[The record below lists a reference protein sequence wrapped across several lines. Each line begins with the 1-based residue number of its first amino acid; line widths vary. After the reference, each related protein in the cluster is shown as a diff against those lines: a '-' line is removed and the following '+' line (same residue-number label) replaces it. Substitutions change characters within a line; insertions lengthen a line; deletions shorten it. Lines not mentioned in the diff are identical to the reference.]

1 MRGGWRAVGVQEA
14 LQANAMVGMAGA
26 ALRRAADVYEW
37 LARRQREEVGV
48 ESVMDA
54 IRSVCGSVPLGGSD
68 GSRAATSKVESSDC
82 DEENAFWQIVLT
94 CCDLPASA
102 SVEQRKSAL
111 QDLSKTL
118 EKTKRLKTRRD
129 DKGCSFTWQAVAAI
143 RDQYYAER
151 KAFFLVR
158 IELLRIA
165 LFVEP
170 EEHPNF
176 DVVEE
181 IVDELLKEGLLDAL
195 LDEFTG
201 RQQSVANRPNFF
213 DLPGQL
219 VDVSYYHHQALQAW
233 EVQYLEEEA
242 LLRQL
247 LLLTLYVSK
256 ERVDFRKAIQTTK
269 AFHVRL
275 SAALLSSHLSV
286 LCANFVAVVGFV
298 CYVRT
303 GMPTSFLKC
312 SRQASWLILEPANA
326 WTRRV
331 SLESWCRFGCFIK

>member
-1 MRGGWRAVGVQEA
+1 MASKKQTNV
-14 LQANAMVGMAGA
+14 MVGMAGT
-26 ALRRAADVYEW
+26 ALRRAVDVYEW

-54 IRSVCGSVPLGGSD
+54 IRSACGSVPLGGSD
-68 GSRAATSKVESSDC
+68 GSRATALKVESN
-82 DEENAFWQIVLT
+82 DEESAFWQIVLT
-94 CCDLPASA
+94 CCDLPTSASA
-102 SVEQRKSAL
+102 EQRKSAL
-111 QDLSKTL
+111 QELAKTL
-118 EKTKRLKTRRD
+118 EKTKRLVKTRGD
-129 DKGCSFTWQAVAAI
+129 DTGCSFTWQAVAAI
-143 RDQYYAER
+143 RDQYYADR

-170 EEHPNF
+170 EEHPNY

-195 LDEFTG
+195 FDEFTG

-219 VDVSYYHHQALQAW
+219 ADVSYHHHQALQAW

-247 LLLTLYVSK
+247 LLLTLYISK
-256 ERVDFRKAIQTTK
+256 EKVDFRKAIQTTK
-269 AFHVRL
+269 TFHVRIISL
-275 SAALLSSHLSV
+275 VV
-286 LCANFVAVVGFV
+286 LI
-298 CYVRT
+298 YH
-303 GMPTSFLKC
+303 SQC
-312 SRQASWLILEPANA
+312 SRVNCLLLNIH
-326 WTRRV
+326 R
-331 SLESWCRFGCFIK
+331 

>member
-1 MRGGWRAVGVQEA
+1 
-14 LQANAMVGMAGA
+14 MVGMAGA

-54 IRSVCGSVPLGGSD
+54 IRSACGSVPLGGSD
-68 GSRAATSKVESSDC
+68 GSREAALKTERND
-82 DEENAFWQIVLT
+82 DEESAFWQIVLT

-102 SVEQRKSAL
+102 SVKQRKSAL
-111 QDLSKTL
+111 QELTKTL
-118 EKTKRLKTRRD
+118 EKTKRLKTRGG

-158 IELLRIA
+158 IELLRIV

-195 LDEFTG
+195 FDEFTG

-219 VDVSYYHHQALQAW
+219 ANVSYHHHQALQVW

-247 LLLTLYVSK
+247 LLLTLYLSK

-269 AFHVRL
+269 AFHVRTC
-275 SAALLSSHLSV
+275 AAVIFSHLSARY
-286 LCANFVAVVGFV
+286 ANFAAVAGFV
-298 CYVRT
+298 S
-303 GMPTSFLKC
+303 M
-312 SRQASWLILEPANA
+312 AAM
-326 WTRRV
+326 
-331 SLESWCRFGCFIK
+331 GCLHRS